1 MQIAIIDYGAG
12 NIHSVQYA
20 LHRLSYQSILTK
32 DAKVLQE
39 ADKVIFPG
47 VGHANYAMQQL
58 QKTGLHKVI
67 PTLTQ
72 PVLGICL
79 GMQLLTNASEEGTT
93 KCLGIMDAE
102 TKLFTEAPK
111 IPHMGWNTVQSNHWL
126 FEGLNNAYFYL
137 VHSYYVPIHPNT
149 IATCEYGSP
158 FSAAIAKDNFLGVQF
173 HPEKSGADGAKIIE
187 NFLNYQP

>member
-20 LHRLSYQSILTK
+20 LQRLGYQSILTK

-58 QKTGLHKVI
+58 QKTGLDKVI

-79 GMQLLTNASEEGTT
+79 GMQLLTNFSEEGPI
-93 KCLGIMDAE
+93 KCLGIINTE
-102 TKLFTEAPK
+102 TKLFTEVPK

-126 FEGLNNAYFYL
+126 FEGLSNAYFYL
-137 VHSYYVPIHPNT
+137 VHSYYVPTNENS
-149 IATCEYGSP
+149 IATCTYQST
-158 FSAAIAKDNFLGVQF
+158 FSAAIAKDNFYGVQF
-173 HPEKSGADGAKIIE
+173 HPEKSGSDGEKLIQ
-187 NFLNYQP
+187 NFLNLQP

>member
-20 LHRLSYQSILTK
+20 LQRLGYQSILTN
-32 DAKVLQE
+32 DAKILQE
-39 ADKVIFPG
+39 SDKVIFPG

-58 QKTGLHKVI
+58 QKAGLQEVI

-79 GMQLLTNASEEGTT
+79 GMQLLTNFSEEGPI
-93 KCLGIMDAE
+93 KCLGIINTE
-102 TKLFTEAPK
+102 TKLFTEVPK

-126 FEGLNNAYFYL
+126 FEGLSNAYFYL
-137 VHSYYVPIHPNT
+137 VHSYYVPTNENS
-149 IATCEYGSP
+149 IATCTYQST
-158 FSAAIAKDNFLGVQF
+158 FSAAIAKDNFYGVQF
-173 HPEKSGADGAKIIE
+173 HPEKSGSDGEKLIQ
-187 NFLNYQP
+187 NFLNLQP